1 MKYKMIVEYDGSY
14 FHGFQRQSKEISVQE
29 KIEQVLSEITKEEI
43 KINGAGRTDAG
54 VHAYG
59 QVISCKTSRNIPPEN
74 LKKIMN
80 KKLYPH
86 IYIRNIEITTDSFHP
101 RIDAIKKEYHYK
113 VSINN
118 YDPLKVNYYYFFHD
132 RIDISK
138 IRKAMEY
145 IKGTHDFRSL
155 CKTKE
160 EKNTIR
166 TIEKFDLIIKD
177 GILEFTIIGDGFL
190 RNMVR
195 IIIALVLRVG
205 EGKIK
210 LEDVESIING
220 KNRKLAPW
228 VAPANGLYLWK
239 VYYKNEV

>member
-1 MKYKMIVEYDGSY
+1 MKYKLIVEYDGSY
-14 FHGFQRQSKEISVQE
+14 FHGFQRQLKENSVQE
-29 KIEQVLSEITKEEI
+29 QLEKVLSEITKEEI

-59 QVISCKTSRNIPPEN
+59 QVIAFKTSRNIPEDN

-86 IYIRNIEITTDSFHP
+86 IYIRKVEIASDAFHP

-118 YDPLKVNYYYFFHD
+118 FDPLKVNYYYFFHD

-138 IRKAMEY
+138 IRKAMEF
-145 IKGTHDFRSL
+145 IKGTHDFKSL
-155 CKTKE
+155 CKLTE
-160 EKNTIR
+160 EKTTIR
-166 TIEKFDLIIKD
+166 TIEKFDLEVKD

-205 EGKIK
+205 EGKINV
-210 LEDVESIING
+210 EDVEKIINE
-220 KNRKLAPW
+220 KNRRLAPW

-239 VYYKNEV
+239 VYY